1 MKQVTKILVAI
12 DGSEESFRASDFA
25 LDLAK
30 KYDANLIL
38 LSVVPSEIKHGDSSG
53 IFGLVPAGYLK
64 KYQEDSE
71 RWFDE
76 IRNKRGESIN
86 ASLKIDAEIITTPV
100 SIVGGILEYAEN
112 KKVDIIVI
120 GSTGKTGFKKL
131 LLGSIAAGVVT
142 YSPCPVFVVK

>member
-30 KYDANLIL
+30 KYDANVIL

-76 IRNKRGESIN
+76 IRNKRGRV
-86 ASLKIDAEIITTPV
+86 LMPH
-100 SIVGGILEYAEN
+100 LR
-112 KKVDIIVI
+112 
-120 GSTGKTGFKKL
+120 
-131 LLGSIAAGVVT
+131 
-142 YSPCPVFVVK
+142 